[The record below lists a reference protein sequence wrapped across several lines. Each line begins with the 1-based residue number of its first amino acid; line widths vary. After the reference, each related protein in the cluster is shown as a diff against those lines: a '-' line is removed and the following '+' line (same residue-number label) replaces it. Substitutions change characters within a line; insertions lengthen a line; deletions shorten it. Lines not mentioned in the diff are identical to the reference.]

1 MVNVIIYKGTLKA
14 RSERI
19 AQGHG
24 TGIAQGHG
32 TVAQL
37 G

>member
-1 MVNVIIYKGTLKA
+1 MVYVIIYKGTLKA

-24 TGIAQGHG
+24 T
-32 TVAQL
+32 VAQL